1 MKNRLMKTACVLLAL
16 VLVTSCMVGGTFAK
30 YTTTGS
36 AADTA
41 RVAKWGIVITPNGN
55 LFNATYAKA
64 EGTTIT
70 GENSVHGKSVSGE
83 TTADADVVAPGTEG
97 SLSSVSIGG
106 SPEVA
111 LEVKY
116 EAELTLLG
124 WTLADQKTVYCP
136 IVVTITNG
144 DQKTVV
150 QMNEQIT
157 TLDQFETAVEDAINA
172 FTANYAPNQDMSK
185 VSAPVVSWA
194 WPIGEGNANDTYLGD
209 RAAADRASKI
219 QLKITT
225 TVTQL
230 D

>member
-1 MKNRLMKTACVLLAL
+1 MKNRLMRTACVLLAL

-30 YTTTGS
+30 YTTTGTAS
-36 AADTA
+36 DSA

-116 EAELTLLG
+116 EANLTLVG
-124 WTLADQKTVYCP
+124 WTLADGSFYCP

-157 TLDQFETAVEDAINA
+157 TLEQFETAVEDAINA
-172 FTANYAPNQDMSK
+172 FTANYAPNQDMTK

-194 WPIGEGNANDTYLGD
+194 WPIGDGNVGDTYLGD
-209 RAAADRASKI
+209 QAANGSASQI
-219 QLKITT
+219 SLKITT